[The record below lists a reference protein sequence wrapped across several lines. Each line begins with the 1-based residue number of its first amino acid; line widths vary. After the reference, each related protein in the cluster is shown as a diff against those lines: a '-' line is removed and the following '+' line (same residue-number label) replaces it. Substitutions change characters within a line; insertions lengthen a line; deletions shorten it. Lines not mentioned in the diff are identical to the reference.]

1 MLEKGAWGWHISE
14 NLLFVDDGNLLKFC
28 QSGQLCDFNESNK
41 SKWHFSIVWLNLF
54 LQTMLIDY
62 GWIGLLVVCPMLMTQ
77 EWRFLTLWVQLVLA
91 MMIVY
96 HWKEL
101 ITCNQNRLLVH
112 WVDSQAGRR
121 FRTGGTHWWIIT
133 EEKTVHS
140 RSDLKLTVPMES
152 ISKPWITATV
162 WKLRLEKELNSGH
175 SGSFSFSWT
184 LGLLDQVGDQVLWVC
199 LQHEGDKKDISLPV
213 DRKKMKYNT
222 CSPL

>member
-1 MLEKGAWGWHISE
+1 MLEKGAWEWHISE

-101 ITCNQNRLLVH
+101 ITCNSEQAAGTLGRFTGRKKIPH
-112 WVDSQAGRR
+112 WRDTLMNNYWRENCPFKVRPQ
-121 FRTGGTHWWIIT
+121 THSSDGVNI
-133 EEKTVHS
+133 KAMNHS
-140 RSDLKLTVPMES
+140 DGVKNWDLKKS
-152 ISKPWITATV
+152 
-162 WKLRLEKELNSGH
+162 
-175 SGSFSFSWT
+175 
-184 LGLLDQVGDQVLWVC
+184 
-199 LQHEGDKKDISLPV
+199 
-213 DRKKMKYNT
+213 
-222 CSPL
+222 